1 MNSHTDHLPARMI
14 ATTLF
19 ALLLPIVA
27 LMPFAEA
34 LATPPA
40 EAPPDLQ
47 AGILKGMS
55 YLELEGL
62 AWRREQ
68 KCSSCHH
75 VPMMSWT
82 QQEARRRGL
91 KVNEAALQEATAF
104 MLAGDDRAN
113 ILSNPAVPMPNN
125 ESPAMLGPLYAMM
138 AFREHPAPPAADP
151 DGAVP
156 QWTAYL
162 RSKQQAD
169 GFWLPHS
176 GRPPNSPNDEESM
189 TLTVLYTLGP
199 DADDDAETKQTR
211 TQAHQWLAKNFKG
224 ITPQA
229 LCWSI
234 LAGYEEKSAAAQLL
248 ERQNAD
254 GGWSQTKELPSDAH
268 TTGQALYAML
278 SRRSVEADHPGAVK
292 ARDFLL
298 KTQTP
303 DGSWP
308 MTSRPRAD
316 RPEEGPAK
324 NLEPITYFA
333 TSWAVLALLQ
343 HLPPAH

>member
-1 MNSHTDHLPARMI
+1 
-14 ATTLF
+14 
-19 ALLLPIVA
+19 
-27 LMPFAEA
+27 
-34 LATPPA
+34 
-40 EAPPDLQ
+40 
-47 AGILKGMS
+47 MS
-55 YLELEGL
+55 YLEVKGL

-75 VPMMSWT
+75 VPMMIWT
-82 QQEARRRGL
+82 QKEARRRGL
-91 KVNEAALQEATAF
+91 QVNEAALQEATAF
-104 MLAGDDRAN
+104 MLAGDNRAN
-113 ILSNPAVPMPNN
+113 ILSNPDVPLPNN
-125 ESPAMLGPLYAMM
+125 ENYAKLGPLYALL
-138 AFREHPAPPAADP
+138 AFREHPVPPAQDP
-151 DGAVP
+151 DQTVP
-156 QWTAYL
+156 RWTAYL

-189 TLTVLYTLGP
+189 TLTVLYTLGQ
-199 DADDDAETKQTR
+199 DAEANAETKR
-211 TQAHQWLAKNFKG
+211 TQTLAHQWLAKNFKG

-254 GGWSQTKELPSDAH
+254 GGWSQTKELASDAH
-268 TTGQALYAML
+268 TTGQALFALL
-278 SRRSVEADHPGAVK
+278 SRRSLRTDHPAAVK

-333 TSWAVLALLQ
+333 TAWAVLALLQ
-343 HLPPAH
+343 YLSPTP

>member
-1 MNSHTDHLPARMI
+1 MDSQTAHVPTRVVEA
-14 ATTLF
+14 TLF
-19 ALLLPIVA
+19 VFLVSIVA
-27 LMPFAEA
+27 LMPIAET
-34 LATPPA
+34 LASPPA
-40 EAPPDLQ
+40 EPPRDVQ
-47 AGILKGMS
+47 AGILQGMS
-55 YLELEGL
+55 YLELKGL

-68 KCSSCHH
+68 KCSSCYH
-75 VPMMSWT
+75 VPMMIWT
-82 QQEARRRGL
+82 QKEARRRGL
-91 KVNEAALQEATAF
+91 NVNEAALQEATVF

-113 ILSNPAVPMPNN
+113 ILSNPDVPLLNDEN
-125 ESPAMLGPLYAMM
+125 PAMLGPLYAMM
-138 AFREHPAPPAADP
+138 AFREHP
-151 DGAVP
+151 VP
-156 QWTAYL
+156 QAVDTDGTIPRWTAYL
-162 RSKQQAD
+162 RSKQHAD

-199 DADDDAETKQTR
+199 DADADAETKR
-211 TQAHQWLAKNFKG
+211 TQTQARQWLAKNFKG

-234 LAGYEEKSAAAQLL
+234 LAGYEEQSAAAQLL

-254 GGWSQTKELPSDAH
+254 GGWSQTKELASDAH

-278 SRRSVEADHPGAVK
+278 SRRSVGADHPAAVE

-298 KTQTP
+298 KTQMP

-333 TSWAVLALLQ
+333 TAWAVLALLQ
-343 HLPPAH
+343 HLPPAP

>member
-1 MNSHTDHLPARMI
+1 MKSQFVAFPVRMV
-14 ATTLF
+14 AGPLF
-19 ALLLPIVA
+19 AFLVSAFAPT
-27 LMPFAEA
+27 PFAA
-34 LATPPA
+34 ILASPPA
-40 EAPPDLQ
+40 EPHLQ
-47 AGILKGMS
+47 ASILQGMS
-55 YLELEGL
+55 YLEVKGL

-75 VPMMSWT
+75 VPMMIWT
-82 QQEARRRGL
+82 QKEARRRGF

-104 MLAGDDRAN
+104 MLAGDNRAN
-113 ILSNPAVPMPNN
+113 ILTNPDVPHPGDENF
-125 ESPAMLGPLYAMM
+125 AKLGPLYAMM
-138 AFREHPAPPAADP
+138 AFREHPVPPEADP
-151 DGAVP
+151 DATIP
-156 QWTAYL
+156 RWTAYL

-199 DADDDAETKQTR
+199 DAEANAETKR
-211 TQAHQWLAKNFKG
+211 TQTLAHQWLARNFKG

-234 LAGYEEKSAAAQLL
+234 LAGYEEKASAAQLL

-254 GGWSQTKELPSDAH
+254 GGWSQTKELASDAQ
-268 TTGQALYAML
+268 TTGQALFALL
-278 SRRSVEADHPGAVK
+278 SRRSLGTDHPAAVK

-333 TSWAVLALLQ
+333 AGWAVLALLQ
-343 HLPPAH
+343 YLPPTP

>member
-1 MNSHTDHLPARMI
+1 MDLQTAPARMVE
-14 ATTLF
+14 ATLF
-19 ALLLPIVA
+19 AFLVSTAA
-27 LMPFAEA
+27 LMPFAPT
-34 LATPPA
+34 LASPPA
-40 EAPPDLQ
+40 EPQRDVQ
-47 AGILKGMS
+47 AGVLSGMS
-55 YLELEGL
+55 YLELKGL
-62 AWRREQ
+62 DWRRER

-75 VPMMSWT
+75 VPMMIWT
-82 QQEARRRGL
+82 QQEARRRGV
-91 KVNEAALQEATAF
+91 KVNEAALQEATDF
-104 MLAGDDRAN
+104 LLAGDNRAN
-113 ILSNPAVPMPNN
+113 ILSNPDVPLPGN
-125 ESPAMLGPLYAMM
+125 ENYAKLGPLYTMM
-138 AFREHPAPPAADP
+138 AFREYPVPPAADP
-151 DGAVP
+151 DGTVP
-156 QWTAYL
+156 RWTAYL

-189 TLTVLYTLGP
+189 TLTVLYTLGS
-199 DADDDAETKQTR
+199 DADADAETKRTR

-234 LAGYEEKSAAAQLL
+234 LAGYEEKSAAAQLF

-254 GGWSQTKELPSDAH
+254 GGWSQTKELASDAQ
-268 TTGQALYAML
+268 TTGHALYALL
-278 SRRSVEADHPGAVK
+278 SRRSVGTDHPAAVK

-298 KTQTP
+298 KAQTP
-303 DGSWP
+303 DGSWS

-333 TSWAVLALLQ
+333 TAWAVLALLQ
-343 HLPPAH
+343 YLPPTP

>member
-1 MNSHTDHLPARMI
+1 
-14 ATTLF
+14 
-19 ALLLPIVA
+19 
-27 LMPFAEA
+27 
-34 LATPPA
+34 
-40 EAPPDLQ
+40 
-47 AGILKGMS
+47 MS

-75 VPMMSWT
+75 VPMMIWT
-82 QQEARRRGL
+82 QHEARRRGL
-91 KVNEAALQEATAF
+91 KVNEAAVQEATAF
-104 MLAGDDRAN
+104 MLAADDRAN
-113 ILSNPAVPMPNN
+113 ILNKLNVPPPNN
-125 ESPAMLGPLYAMM
+125 DNPAMLGPLYAMM
-138 AFREHPAPPAADP
+138 AFREYPAPPAAAP
-151 DGAVP
+151 DGTVP
-156 QWTAYL
+156 RWTAYL
-162 RSKQQAD
+162 RSKQQAG
-169 GFWLPHS
+169 GFWLPHR

-199 DADDDAETKQTR
+199 EADDDAETKQTR
-211 TQAHQWLAKNFKG
+211 MQAHQWLAANFKG

-234 LAGYEEKSAAAQLL
+234 LAGYEEKSATAQLL

-254 GGWSQTKELPSDAH
+254 GGWSQTKELPSDAQ
-268 TTGQALYAML
+268 TTGHALYAML
-278 SRRSVEADHPGAVK
+278 SRRSVETDHPAAVK

-324 NLEPITYFA
+324 DLKPITYFA

-343 HLPPAH
+343 HLPAAH